1 MKKLLASFILLLMI
15 ISYLSLTSF
24 AKGVSK
30 VSVSNVVAETQSEV
44 SVPIKLSN
52 NQGLWG
58 MVFNVYYDTNVFKL
72 KEVVNNGDVFNSADL
87 VIGPSDL
94 SKGYVRVVITP
105 SNVTSN
111 NTENGTIC
119 TLKLNVSKNA
129 DLKKY
134 TFKIELEDVC
144 DIDGED
150 VEVNGVDGSVTVQKA
165 AENIAQTKTQ
175 KQTATKEKTEK
186 VIARAENNKIVEEEI
201 LDETDATESV
211 ADSEDK
217 TENVKETEKAGENV
231 TEEKQVLKD
240 VSEEVQPESKSSSTD
255 YIIYIAVVAL
265 LIVAV
270 IVLGV
275 VIVRR
280 RKNK

>member
-15 ISYLSLTSF
+15 ISSLSLTSF
-24 AKGVSK
+24 AKDVSK

-94 SKGYVRVVITP
+94 NKGYVRVVSTP

-111 NTENGTIC
+111 NTANGTIC

-134 TFKIELEDVC
+134 AFKIELEDVC

-150 VEVNGVDGSVTVQKA
+150 VEVKGVDGSVTVQKA

-175 KQTATKEKTEK
+175 KPTDTKEKTEK
-186 VIARAENNKIVEEEI
+186 VIARAENNKIVEEDI
-201 LDETDATESV
+201 LDETESV

-217 TENVKETEKAGENV
+217 TESVEETEKTGESV
-231 TEEKQVLKD
+231 TADKEELKD
-240 VSEEVQPESKSSSTD
+240 KSQEAQPESKSSSANL
-255 YIIYIAVVAL
+255 IIYIAVVVLFSAAVIAL
-265 LIVAV
+265 VVLIVK
-270 IVLGV
+270 
-275 VIVRR
+275 R

>member
-15 ISYLSLTSF
+15 ISSLSLTSF

-30 VSVSNVVAETQSEV
+30 V

-58 MVFNVYYDTNVFKL
+58 MVFNVYYDTNVFEL

-94 SKGYVRVVITP
+94 NKGYVRVVITP

-111 NTENGTIC
+111 NTANGTIC

-129 DLKKY
+129 NLKKY
-134 TFKIELEDVC
+134 VFKIELEDVC
-144 DIDGED
+144 DIDGEN
-150 VEVNGVDGSVTVQKA
+150 VEVKGVDGSVTVQKP

-175 KQTATKEKTEK
+175 KQTDTKEKTEK
-186 VIARAENNKIVEEEI
+186 VIARAENNKIVEEDI
-201 LDETDATESV
+201 LDETESV

-217 TENVKETEKAGENV
+217 TESVEETEKTGESV
-231 TEEKQVLKD
+231 QRIRKSLKTK
-240 VSEEVQPESKSSSTD
+240 VRKLNRNQK
-255 YIIYIAVVAL
+255 AVRQ
-265 LIVAV
+265 I
-270 IVLGV
+270 
-275 VIVRR
+275 
-280 RKNK
+280 